1 MNKIQLQLFQLYH
14 NEKKIHFLNTELE
27 HVSRNLSV
35 TKESLSRHENT
46 VKAKKKEH
54 GMLTRQLQQTEKELK

>member
-1 MNKIQLQLFQLYH
+1 MN
-14 NEKKIHFLNTELE
+14 
-27 HVSRNLSV
+27 RDLSV
-35 TKESLSRHENT
+35 TKESLSHHENT